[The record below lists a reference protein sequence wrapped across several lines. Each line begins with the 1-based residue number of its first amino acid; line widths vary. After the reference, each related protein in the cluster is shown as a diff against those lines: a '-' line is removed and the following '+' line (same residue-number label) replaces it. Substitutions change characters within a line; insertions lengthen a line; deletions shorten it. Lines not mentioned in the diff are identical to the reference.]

1 MNVTYKIFDAWH
13 ELDNEAEICKFMAYQ
28 IRSGKI
34 IALNYSDMRRL
45 FLMNSKKDI
54 INSNVK
60 LLSGLED
67 ALSTGK
73 NSALLTCSN
82 TLTCFF
88 LCKDIFY

>member
-13 ELDNEAEICKFMAYQ
+13 ELDNEAEICNFMAYQ

-45 FLMNSKKDI
+45 FLMNSKEDI

-60 LLSGLED
+60 LLNELED

-73 NSALLTCSN
+73 
-82 TLTCFF
+82 
-88 LCKDIFY
+88 IFGVIDV

>member
-13 ELDNEAEICKFMAYQ
+13 ELDNESEICKFMAYQ

-45 FLMNSKKDI
+45 FLMNSKEDI

-60 LLSGLED
+60 LLSVLED
-67 ALSTGK
+67 VLSTGK
-73 NSALLTCSN
+73 K
-82 TLTCFF
+82 FGVI
-88 LCKDIFY
+88 DV